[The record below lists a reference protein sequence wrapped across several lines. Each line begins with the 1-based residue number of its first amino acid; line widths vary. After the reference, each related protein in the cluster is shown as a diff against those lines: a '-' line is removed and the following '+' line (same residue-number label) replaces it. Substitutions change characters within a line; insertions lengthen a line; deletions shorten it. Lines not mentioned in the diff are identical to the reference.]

1 MAVHPMWGTMLYNYG
16 SPMVKD
22 FLISNAFFWLDE
34 FHVDGFRMDD
44 VDAMLYL
51 DLEERRDS
59 GRLIF
64 IVPMRIFRH
73 WSF

>member
-51 DLEERRDS
+51 DF
-59 GRLIF
+59 GREAGEWTLIF
-64 IVPMRIFRH
+64 MVPMRICRL